1 MKFKCIVI
9 GLLIAILTTCIFT
22 SHKLIKETE
31 FQTEAIIA
39 QLDLSRYATENYS
52 VLTNE
57 PIVKI
62 DEIVRTYKGEKIP

>member
-39 QLDLSRYATENYS
+39 QLDLSRYSTINNTGF
-52 VLTNE
+52 TNE
-57 PIVKI
+57 AIIKMN
-62 DEIVRTYKGEKIP
+62 EIVRTYKGEKIP